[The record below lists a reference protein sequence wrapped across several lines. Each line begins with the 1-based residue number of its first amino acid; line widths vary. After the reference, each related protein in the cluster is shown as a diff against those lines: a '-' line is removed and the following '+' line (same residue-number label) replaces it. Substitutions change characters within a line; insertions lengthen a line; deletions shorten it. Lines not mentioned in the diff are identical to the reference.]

1 MKYKIVKGYVSTFNG
16 KEKTVWN
23 VVDENDGFIMDTFS
37 LKRDA
42 KLWIY
47 CHEWNGLRTANNQ
60 KEAVR
65 LRYWV

>member
-47 CHEWNGLRTANNQ
+47 CHKWIKTQGA
-60 KEAVR
+60 K
-65 LRYWV
+65 

>member
-1 MKYKIVKGYVSTFNG
+1 MKYKIVKGYVSTFNR

-47 CHEWNGLRTANNQ
+47 CHALITGWTPKSGKWIRNQ
-60 KEAVR
+60 GAK
-65 LRYWV
+65 

>member
-47 CHEWNGLRTANNQ
+47 CHEWIKTRGPNN
-60 KEAVR
+60 ETPCHCPAGR
-65 LRYWV
+65 

>member
-47 CHEWNGLRTANNQ
+47 CHEWNVSPMFIRFTTKLRRPC
-60 KEAVR
+60 E
-65 LRYWV
+65 

>member
-1 MKYKIVKGYVSTFNG
+1 MKYKIVKGYVSTFSG

-47 CHEWNGLRTANNQ
+47 CHEWIRNQ
-60 KEAVR
+60 GAK
-65 LRYWV
+65 